1 MYVNLQLAPFY
12 LFFWHR
18 IRPIISF
25 GISGRFDI
33 SENLFSAW
41 LFCSEVILLF
51 ALRAYIP
58 VSRHIFQ
65 MYVSLHFTWDKN
77 TNVIKLVRNE
87 KYTWFKMCVW
97 IGLSWV
103 RKLKHVSDM
112 RPFYSDEILRTFKP
126 ASIQWIQSIHYFIR
140 VSAFWAQNDC
150 FTSNSTILDYVI
162 KLIHMKCVIIC
173 VYANAVHIY
182 ANFSDNSSY
191 KTTEYIWWKTTCWKN
206 RNNEIERS

>member
-1 MYVNLQLAPFY
+1 MYVYLQLAPIY

-18 IRPIISF
+18 IRPIIRF
-25 GISGRFDI
+25 GISGRIDV

-51 ALRAYIP
+51 ALRAYIS

-103 RKLKHVSDM
+103 EWENWSTSAIWGLSTVLKFLEHSN
-112 RPFYSDEILRTFKP
+112 LP
-126 ASIQWIQSIHYFIR
+126 AFNESIQSIHYFIR
-140 VSAFWAQNDC
+140 VSAFWAQNDY

-191 KTTEYIWWKTTCWKN
+191 KTTEYIWWKITYWTK
-206 RNNEIERS
+206 